1 MADYCSC
8 SAFTSQRW
16 PLDYS
21 MDKKIEP
28 GTWVVEA
35 EPGAKGFQYPCDDG
49 MHRLTGGM
57 LCEVL
62 SWPKIR
68 GLQAVKL
75 ENEEVVWVEP
85 GEILDAE

>member
-1 MADYCSC
+1 
-8 SAFTSQRW
+8 
-16 PLDYS
+16 
-21 MDKKIEP
+21 
-28 GTWVVEA
+28 
-35 EPGAKGFQYPCDDG
+35 
-49 MHRLTGGM
+49 M

-75 ENEEVVWVEP
+75 ENDEVVWVEP

>member
-1 MADYCSC
+1 
-8 SAFTSQRW
+8 
-16 PLDYS
+16 

-28 GTWVVEA
+28 GTWVVET

-62 SWPKIR
+62 AWPRIH
-68 GLQAVKL
+68 GLQDVRL

>member
-1 MADYCSC
+1 
-8 SAFTSQRW
+8 
-16 PLDYS
+16 

-28 GTWVVEA
+28 GTWVVET

-49 MHRLTGGM
+49 KHRLTGGM

-62 SWPKIR
+62 GWPRIH
-68 GLQAVKL
+68 GLQAVRL

>member
-1 MADYCSC
+1 
-8 SAFTSQRW
+8 
-16 PLDYS
+16 

-28 GTWVVEA
+28 GTWVVET

-62 SWPKIR
+62 SWPRIH
-68 GLQAVKL
+68 GLQAVRL

>member
-1 MADYCSC
+1 
-8 SAFTSQRW
+8 
-16 PLDYS
+16 

-75 ENEEVVWVEP
+75 ENDEVVWVEP